1 MIEVSSYEQV
11 TIVLVNPVV
20 QREQAA
26 HLPHQ
31 GGGLLVGSQGE
42 RHENLVHLERVEGV

>member
-26 HLPHQ
+26 PLPHQ
-31 GGGLLVGSQGE
+31 GRGLLVNEGE
-42 RHENLVHLERVEGV
+42 RHKRLVPLERVEGV